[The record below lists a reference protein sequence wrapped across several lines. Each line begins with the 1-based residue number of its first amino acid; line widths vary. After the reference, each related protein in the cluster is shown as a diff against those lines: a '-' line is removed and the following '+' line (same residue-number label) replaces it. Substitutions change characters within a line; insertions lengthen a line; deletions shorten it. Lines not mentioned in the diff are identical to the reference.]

1 MKIARVLCRPAA
13 LHMLDDNQ
21 VYVNINIPGP
31 VRKALDQDP
40 SAYYFATVNRVR
52 AVLLVVA
59 FIFSCP

>member
-1 MKIARVLCRPAA
+1 
-13 LHMLDDNQ
+13 MLDDNQ